1 MISSIKNKK
10 AVEINFAWMFAIVVG
25 VVIILIAI
33 YATTKLVNVE
43 RKAKDTELGSELST
57 LLTPVETSVESGKS
71 TQITTPQETRIYNEC
86 DLVGT
91 FGTQKISA
99 ASKSGMG
106 GNDWEKPAISSKFYN
121 KYLFSSSVVQGKNFY
136 ILSKPFSLPY
146 KVADLIIMWS
156 NNQKY
161 CFIGAQQ
168 DITDDVSALNLKNIN
183 LNDTNCQIN
192 ETKVCFD
199 RSCSTSANIYVDRD
213 ALSVKKKG
221 MPAEYYL
228 KGDKNA
234 LLFAA
239 IFTDP
244 ALYECQV
251 KRLMKRTG
259 ELAMLY
265 ASKSDFLSTKG
276 CTSTALQAE
285 LITYANLTSSMNS
298 TLSLNSINRISDNLK
313 DENKPLDCPLF

>member
-1 MISSIKNKK
+1 MRSIIKNKK
-10 AVEINFAWMFAIVVG
+10 AVEINFSWMFAIIVG
-25 VVIILIAI
+25 IVIILIAI
-33 YATTKLVNVE
+33 YATTKLVGME
-43 RKAKDTELGSELST
+43 RKAKDTELGKELST
-57 LLTPVETSVESGKS
+57 LLTPVETSIESGRA
-71 TQITTPQETRIYNEC
+71 TQITTPQETRIYNDC
-86 DLVGT
+86 DLSGT
-91 FGTQKISA
+91 FGVQKISA
-99 ASKSGMG
+99 ASESGL
-106 GNDWEKPAISSKFYN
+106 GNQWEKPAVPSRFYN

-136 ILSKPFSLPY
+136 ILTKPFSMPY

-161 CFIGAQQ
+161 CFINAQQ
-168 DITDDVSALNLKNIN
+168 DIIEDVMDLNLKNIN
-183 LNDTNCQIN
+183 LNDTNCKVN

-199 RSCSTSANIYVDRD
+199 KSCSTNYNVYIDRD
-213 ALSVKKKG
+213 SLTVKKKG
-221 MPAEYYL
+221 MPAVYYT
-228 KGDKNA
+228 DTDDNS

-244 ALYECQV
+244 VLYECQV

-259 ELAMLY
+259 ELALLY
-265 ASKSDFLSTKG
+265 ASKSDLLSTKG

-298 TLSLNSINRISDNLK
+298 TLSLNSIKTLSENLK